1 MIKEAIARLV
11 ERQDLTEGETSAC
24 MEEIMEGLATPAQI
38 ASFLTAL
45 RMKGETVEEFTGMA
59 RVMRARVTPL
69 TLGDMMVVDTC
80 GTGGDARNTFNI
92 STAAAFVVAGAGLKV
107 AKHGN
112 KAATGL
118 SGSAD
123 VLRLLGVNIEA
134 GPAIVIRC
142 IKEAGI
148 GFLFAPLF
156 HKSMRFASEP
166 RKELGI
172 RTAFNVLG
180 PLTNPIPRSRQLIGV
195 FSQALTETLAQVLK
209 NLGTERA
216 LVASGLDGLDELTTT
231 DKTKITELNGGSIKT
246 FYLQPEDLGIK
257 RACLK
262 DLEVRSAQESAEVIK
277 GILGGLSLH
286 HPAPRGCGASEYG
299 CEPHVVHSKGAG
311 QADRPK
317 RDIILLNAA
326 AAIMVGGLARDLRE
340 GLSLATQSLDSG
352 RASQCL
358 SRLVEVSWKGE
369 K

>member
-1 MIKEAIARLV
+1 MIKESIARLV
-11 ERQDLTEGETSAC
+11 ERQDLTEGETTAC
-24 MEEIMEGLATPAQI
+24 MEEIMAGLATPAQI

-45 RMKGETVEEFTGMA
+45 RMKGETAEEFTGMA
-59 RVMRARVTPL
+59 RAMRARATPL
-69 TLGDMMVVDTC
+69 PLEDTVVDTC

-92 STAAAFVVAGAGLKV
+92 STASAFVVAGAGLKV

-134 GPAIVIRC
+134 GPASVVRC

-180 PLTNPIPRSRQLIGV
+180 PLTNPVPRSRQLIGV

-209 NLGTERA
+209 NLGTDRA

-231 DKTKITELNGGSIKT
+231 DRTKITELKEGSIKT
-246 FYLQPEDLGIK
+246 FYIQPEDLGIK
-257 RACLK
+257 RAGLK
-262 DLEVRSAQESAEVIK
+262 DLEVSGVEESAEVIK
-277 GILGGLSLH
+277 GILGGKSLH
-286 HPAPRGCGASEYG
+286 H
-299 CEPHVVHSKGAG
+299 KGAG

-317 RDIILLNAA
+317 RDIVLLNAA

-352 RASQCL
+352 RAGQRL

>member
-1 MIKEAIARLV
+1 
-11 ERQDLTEGETSAC
+11 
-24 MEEIMEGLATPAQI
+24 
-38 ASFLTAL
+38 
-45 RMKGETVEEFTGMA
+45 
-59 RVMRARVTPL
+59 
-69 TLGDMMVVDTC
+69 
-80 GTGGDARNTFNI
+80 
-92 STAAAFVVAGAGLKV
+92 FVVAGAGLKV

-134 GPAIVIRC
+134 GPATVVRC

-180 PLTNPIPRSRQLIGV
+180 PLTNPVPRSRQLIGV

-231 DKTKITELNGGSIKT
+231 DKTKITELKGGSIKT

-277 GILGGLSLH
+277 EILGGQSLH
-286 HPAPRGCGASEYG
+286 H
-299 CEPHVVHSKGAG
+299 KGAG
-311 QADRPK
+311 QVDRPK
-317 RDIILLNAA
+317 RDPKRDIVLLNAA
-326 AAIMVGGLARDLRE
+326 AAIMVGGLAGDLRE

-358 SRLVEVSWKGE
+358 SRLIEVSGKGE

>member
-11 ERQDLTEGETSAC
+11 ERRDLTEGEAARC
-24 MEEIMEGLATPAQI
+24 MEEIMEGVATAAQI

-59 RVMRARVTPL
+59 RVMRARATPL
-69 TLGDMMVVDTC
+69 ILEDIVVDTC

-92 STAAAFVVAGAGLKV
+92 STAVAFVVAGAGLKV

-112 KAATGL
+112 KAVTGH

-123 VLRLLGVNIEA
+123 VLKLLGVNIEA
-134 GPAIVIRC
+134 SPSTVVRC
-142 IKEAGI
+142 IKEVGI

-172 RTAFNVLG
+172 RTAFNILG
-180 PLTNPIPRSRQLIGV
+180 PLANPVPRSRQLIGV

-216 LVASGLDGLDELTTT
+216 MVVHGLDGLDELTTT
-231 DKTKITELNGGSIKT
+231 DKTKITELKEGNIRT

-257 RACLK
+257 RARLE
-262 DLEVRSAQESAEVIK
+262 DLRVEGPRESAEVIK
-277 GILGGLSLH
+277 GILEGNS
-286 HPAPRGCGASEYG
+286 
-299 CEPHVVHSKGAG
+299 
-311 QADRPK
+311 DWPK
-317 RDIILLNAA
+317 RDIVLLNAA
-326 AAIMVGGLARDLRE
+326 ATVLVGGAARDLRE
-340 GLSLATQSLDSG
+340 GLFLATQSLDSG
-352 RASQCL
+352 RARQCL
-358 SRLVEVSWKGE
+358 SRLMEVSWAV
-369 K
+369 

>member
-1 MIKEAIARLV
+1 MIGGAIARLV
-11 ERQDLTEGETSAC
+11 ERQDLTEGDASAC
-24 MEEIMEGLATPAQI
+24 MEEIMDGVATPAQI

-59 RVMRARVTPL
+59 RVMRARAVPL
-69 TLGDMMVVDTC
+69 DLEDSTVVDTC

-92 STAAAFVVAGAGLKV
+92 STAVAFVVAGAGLKV

-134 GPAIVIRC
+134 DPQTVTRC

-156 HKSMRFASEP
+156 HKSMRFATEP

-172 RTAFNVLG
+172 RTAFNILG
-180 PLTNPIPRSRQLIGV
+180 PLTNPVPNSRQLIGV
-195 FSQALTETLAQVLK
+195 FSQFLTETLAKVLK

-216 LVASGLDGLDELTTT
+216 LVVHGLDGLDELTTT
-231 DKTKITELNGGSIKT
+231 DKSKLTELKGGNIKT
-246 FYLQPEDLGIK
+246 FYIQPEDLGIK
-257 RACLK
+257 RARLE
-262 DLEVRSAQESAEVIK
+262 DLEVKGAQESAEVIK
-277 GILGGLSLH
+277 KILEG
-286 HPAPRGCGASEYG
+286 
-299 CEPHVVHSKGAG
+299 K
-311 QADRPK
+311 ADTPK
-317 RDIILLNAA
+317 RDIVLLNAA
-326 AAIMVGGLARDLRE
+326 AGIMVGELARDLRE

-352 RASQCL
+352 RARQCL
-358 SRLVEVSWKGE
+358 SRLAEVSWKGE
-369 K
+369 

>member
-1 MIKEAIARLV
+1 MIKESIARLV

-24 MEEIMEGLATPAQI
+24 MEEIMEGLASPSQI

-69 TLGDMMVVDTC
+69 PLEDMIVVDTC

-112 KAATGL
+112 KAATSL

-134 GPAIVIRC
+134 GPTAVTRC

-180 PLTNPIPRSRQLIGV
+180 PLTNPVPRSRQLIGV

-231 DKTKITELNGGSIKT
+231 DKTKITELKGGSIKT

-257 RACLK
+257 RASLK
-262 DLEVRSAQESAEVIK
+262 DLEVHSAQESAEVIK

-286 HPAPRGCGASEYG
+286 H
-299 CEPHVVHSKGAG
+299 KGAG

-317 RDIILLNAA
+317 RDIVLLNAA
-326 AAIMVGGLARDLRE
+326 AAIMVGGLAGDLRE

-358 SRLVEVSWKGE
+358 SRLVEVSCRGE